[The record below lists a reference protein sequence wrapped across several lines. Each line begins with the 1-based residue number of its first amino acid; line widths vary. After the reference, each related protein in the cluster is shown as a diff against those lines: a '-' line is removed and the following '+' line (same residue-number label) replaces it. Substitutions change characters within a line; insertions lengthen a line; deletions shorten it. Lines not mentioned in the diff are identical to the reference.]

1 VSDKYVQVADGKSA
15 LRDAE
20 SKATEYKNKTGTELN
35 KAIDKFDKTVEDK
48 AAQAKGGISSWF
60 GGK

>member
-1 VSDKYVQVADGKSA
+1 MADAKSA

-20 SKATEYKNKTGTELN
+20 AKASEYKDKSSKEIN
-35 KAIDKFDKTVEDK
+35 KAIDQFDKTVEDK
-48 AAQAKGGISSWF
+48 AAKAKGWF